1 MHVHRDDG
9 LSADMADSQ
18 RLTTL
23 IFPYPPPTMHMLE
36 IKEIHP
42 TKDELRKFTQ
52 FQIDLY
58 KGNPY
63 FVPPLVSDDVATLNP
78 QENPAFDFCEAKYF
92 MAYRDG
98 KPVGRVAG
106 IINRQV
112 NEKSKSKSARF
123 GFIDFIDD
131 REVSKAL
138 MEAVEKW
145 ARDKGMKK
153 IIGPLGFTDLDHEGM
168 LTGGYEEL
176 GTMATIYNYPYYVEH
191 MERLGYEKESD
202 WLEFVMEVPDKIPE
216 KYNRIAD
223 IVKKKYNLRV
233 LKYTNRARIKK
244 EYGHALFHL
253 INEAY
258 KDLYQYS
265 MLTERQI
272 EYYIDIYLGLLN
284 LDLVT
289 LVVDKDDKLVG
300 VGISMP
306 SMSHALQKSQGRLF
320 PFGWYH
326 LLKGLKGKND
336 RVDLLLVAVHPD
348 YQNKG
353 VNALLFQDLIPYY
366 QKYGF
371 KYAESNPEME
381 TNAKVQSQWEYFTTR
396 QHKRRRSYAKKI

>member
-1 MHVHRDDG
+1 M
-9 LSADMADSQ
+9 
-18 RLTTL
+18 
-23 IFPYPPPTMHMLE
+23 IE
-36 IKEIHP
+36 IKQIEP
-42 TKDELRKFTQ
+42 TKANLAKFTQ

-58 KGNPY
+58 EGNPY
-63 FVPPLVSDDVATLNP
+63 YVPPLISDDIATLLP
-78 QENPAFDFCEAKYF
+78 EENPAFDFCESAYF

-98 KPVGRVAG
+98 KPVGRIAG

-112 NEKSKSKSARF
+112 NEKSKSKDARF

-131 REVSKAL
+131 HQVSGAL
-138 MEAVEKW
+138 LKAVEGW
-145 ARDKGMKK
+145 AKKKGMTKL
-153 IIGPLGFTDLDHEGM
+153 IGPLGFTDLDHEGM
-168 LTGGYEEL
+168 LVSGFEEL
-176 GTMATIYNYPYYVEH
+176 STMATIYNYPYYSEH
-191 MERLGYEKESD
+191 LEKHGYKKESD
-202 WLEFVMEVPDKIPE
+202 WIEFLMEVPDAIPE
-216 KYNRIAD
+216 KYNRIAE
-223 IVKKKYNLRV
+223 IVKKKYKLKV
-233 LKYTNRARIKK
+233 LKYTSRKRIKK

-258 KDLYQYS
+258 KDLYEYS

-272 EYYIDIYLGLLN
+272 DYYINVYLNLLN

-289 LVVDKDDKLVG
+289 LIVDENGKLVG

-306 SMSHALQKSQGRLF
+306 SMSRALQKSKGKFF

-371 KYAESNPEME
+371 KHAESNPELE
-381 TNAKVQSQWEYFTTR
+381 SNAKVQSQWEYFTTR
-396 QHKRRRSYAKKI
+396 QHRRRRSYGKRL